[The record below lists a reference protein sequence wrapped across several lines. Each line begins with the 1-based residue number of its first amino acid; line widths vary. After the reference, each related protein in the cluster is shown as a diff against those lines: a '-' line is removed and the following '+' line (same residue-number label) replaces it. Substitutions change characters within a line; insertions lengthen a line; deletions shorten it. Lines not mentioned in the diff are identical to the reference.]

1 MFEASEVAKFS
12 WPRASMRGR
21 VSWLSSRSDELRQF
35 CPFCRTSANNP
46 RPLPGI
52 FSPCQPLELIADDN
66 RDDNADIFDDVAD
79 DHADDVANDLD
90 AR

>member
-12 WPRASMRGR
+12 WPRATM
-21 VSWLSSRSDELRQF
+21 SWLRRRRSDELRQF

-52 FSPCQPLELIADDN
+52 FSPCQPLQLIADDN
-66 RDDNADIFDDVAD
+66 RDDNADIFDDI
-79 DHADDVANDLD
+79 ADDVADDAANGLD